1 MLFPSYSLLTSP
13 PLILNLSSCLCHL
26 APLLLD
32 LVVVFLDFQ
41 NGFPFCSFFLF
52 RLFWKQ
58 DDDHA
63 IPCFTDLNSF
73 PLPWEQYAE
82 IWNLFQPHPLLFY
95 RWHQTPES
103 WSVCLFS
110 ITLNCLFSYFI
121 LISTLFLLF

>member
-1 MLFPSYSLLTSP
+1 MIFPSYSLHPYSL
-13 PLILNLSSCLCHL
+13 LNLSPCLCHL

-32 LVVVFLDFQ
+32 LMIVFLDFQ

-63 IPCFTDLNSF
+63 IPWFIDLNSF

-82 IWNLFQPHPLLFY
+82 IWNLFQPYLTLLFY

-110 ITLNCLFSYFI
+110 ITLNRLFSYFI
-121 LISTLFLLF
+121 LISNLFLLF